1 MINIRIPS
9 PLRKLTDGKE
19 MIACEGK
26 TIREVFFSMSK
37 EYPAI
42 KNRIFS
48 DDGELKKF
56 VNIYLNNEDIRFL
69 NNLDTEVHE
78 GDTITII
85 PAIAGGR

>member
-1 MINIRIPS
+1 
-9 PLRKLTDGKE
+9 
-19 MIACEGK
+19 MIAFEGK
-26 TIREVFFSMSK
+26 TIREVLFSMSK
-37 EYPAI
+37 EYPDI

-48 DDGELKKF
+48 DDGELRKF